1 MDDCTFLATPPSE
14 PKRVFDVIDNPVLQV
29 NYPWCG
35 SREENTQER
44 RRGCG
49 MWVLLPLPPYQS
61 VLRGCRALAQRIFMP
76 VRDI

>member
-49 MWVLLPLPPYQS
+49 MWVMR
-61 VLRGCRALAQRIFMP
+61 VFGTLAYATCLKTYSPNFA
-76 VRDI
+76 